1 MKKKYYFHPS
11 SYSLSEIEEFYE
23 KKAENGLLLEK
34 RGNYLSRF
42 RKEDPKNLS
51 YRVEVID
58 YNKLK
63 EHKIPEEQVAIYEEC
78 GWTHVCGHRHIQIFS
93 ADKNTNPPELYY
105 QPQDQIDS
113 IKILRKSDFIGFIG
127 SVVGWSFLLFAN
139 LRAFGG
145 SDFGDF
151 MKNMGSSYFK
161 LLIIQPPLAILF
173 ILILFNGIGNYI
185 FGIASSQYYISRLKK
200 GIPLRKIK
208 PFGKELKPVKKGATI
223 VVLIGLLLMSA
234 PEILTYEKRED
245 PSEVA
250 GPYVT
255 LSDFDV
261 SKAPPD
267 EYSILGEDYYRKK
280 NTIWGEVI
288 KTQESSNQFYNNI
301 TFIQEVYEIKNDKLR
316 NRLVE
321 VLKNENTYGLYRE
334 DYVEMSVAGLDEV
347 FLKDRFDMVVVKDDF
362 VFRITTLSENQLSQE
377 EFLLKLSEI
386 LNSKERSSG
395 KS

>member
-11 SYSLSEIEEFYE
+11 SYSLVEIEEFYE
-23 KKAENGLLLEK
+23 KKAEKGLILEK
-34 RGNYLSRF
+34 RGDYLSRF
-42 RKEDPKNLS
+42 RKEEPKQLS

-58 YNKLK
+58 YDKL
-63 EHKIPEEQVAIYEEC
+63 EEQKIPEEQVAIYEEC
-78 GWTHVCGHRHIQIFS
+78 GWTHVCGRRHIQIFS
-93 ADKNTNPPELYY
+93 ADKSTDPPELYY
-105 QPQDQIDS
+105 QPEDQIES
-113 IKILRKSDFIGFIG
+113 IKILRKTDLIAFISLVI
-127 SVVGWSFLLFAN
+127 SWSLMLLAN
-139 LRAFGG
+139 LQVFGSG
-145 SDFGDF
+145 SFSEL
-151 MKNMGSSYFK
+151 MKNIDSLYFRFLMEK
-161 LLIIQPPLAILF
+161 PPLAILYV
-173 ILILFNGIGNYI
+173 LILVNGIGRYL
-185 FGIASSQYYISRLKK
+185 FGISSSQYYISRLKK

-261 SKAPPD
+261 KKAPPS
-267 EYSILGEDYYRKK
+267 EYSILGEDYFRKK

-316 NRLVE
+316 KRLVE
-321 VLKNENTYGLYRE
+321 VLKNESFYSLYQE
-334 DYVEMSVAGLDEV
+334 ESVEMGVAGLDEV
-347 FLKDRFDMVVVKDDF
+347 YVKNSFDMVVVKDDF
-362 VFRITTLSENQLSQE
+362 VFHITTLSENQLSQE
-377 EFLLKLSEI
+377 EFLHKLSEI
-386 LNSKERSSG
+386 LNSKEWSFG

>member
-1 MKKKYYFHPS
+1 MKKKYCFHPS

-23 KKAENGLLLEK
+23 KKAENGLLVEK

-42 RKEDPKNLS
+42 RKEEPKNLS

-58 YNKLK
+58 YDKLE

-93 ADKNTNPPELYY
+93 ADKSTDPPELYY
-105 QPQDQIDS
+105 QPEDQIES
-113 IKILRKSDFIGFIG
+113 IKILRKTDLIAFI
-127 SVVGWSFLLFAN
+127 SFLISWSLMLLAN
-139 LRAFGG
+139 LQVFGSG
-145 SDFGDF
+145 SFSELI
-151 MKNMGSSYFK
+151 KNIDSLYFRFLMEK
-161 LLIIQPPLAILF
+161 PPLAILYV
-173 ILILFNGIGNYI
+173 LILVYGIVRYL
-185 FGIASSQYYISRLKK
+185 FGISSSQYYISRLKK

-223 VVLIGLLLMSA
+223 VVLVGLLLMSA
-234 PEILTYEKRED
+234 PEIFTYEKRED

-288 KTQESSNQFYNNI
+288 KTQESSNQYYNNI

-347 FLKDRFDMVVVKDDF
+347 YVKNSFDMVVVKDDI
-362 VFRITTLSENQLSQE
+362 VFNITTFSENQVSQE
-377 EFLLKLSEI
+377 EFLHKLSEI
-386 LNSKERSSG
+386 LNSKERSFG
-395 KS
+395 KQ

>member
-1 MKKKYYFHPS
+1 MKKKYCFHPS

-105 QPQDQIDS
+105 QPEDQIES
-113 IKILRKSDFIGFIG
+113 IKILRKTDLFAFI
-127 SVVGWSFLLFAN
+127 SLLVSWSLMLLAN

-145 SDFGDF
+145 SNFGDF

-208 PFGKELKPVKKGATI
+208 PLAKKVKPLKNGATI

-234 PEILTYEKRED
+234 PEILTYEKQED
-245 PSEVA
+245 PSEVT

-261 SKAPPD
+261 KKAPPS
-267 EYSILGEDYYRKK
+267 EYSILGEDYFRKK

-362 VFRITTLSENQLSQE
+362 VFHITTLSENQLSQE
-377 EFLLKLSEI
+377 KFLHKLSEI
-386 LNSKERSSG
+386 LNSKEWSFV

>member
-1 MKKKYYFHPS
+1 M
-11 SYSLSEIEEFYE
+11 
-23 KKAENGLLLEK
+23 
-34 RGNYLSRF
+34 
-42 RKEDPKNLS
+42 
-51 YRVEVID
+51 
-58 YNKLK
+58 
-63 EHKIPEEQVAIYEEC
+63 
-78 GWTHVCGHRHIQIFS
+78 
-93 ADKNTNPPELYY
+93 
-105 QPQDQIDS
+105 
-113 IKILRKSDFIGFIG
+113 
-127 SVVGWSFLLFAN
+127 FLAN

-145 SDFGDF
+145 SNFGDF

-161 LLIIQPPLAILF
+161 LFINQPSLAILF

-185 FGIASSQYYISRLKK
+185 FGIASSQYYISTLKK

-208 PFGKELKPVKKGATI
+208 PLAKKVKPLKKGAII
-223 VVLIGLLLMSA
+223 VVLVGLLLMSA

-261 SKAPPD
+261 SKAPPS

-280 NTIWGEVI
+280 NTIWGEII
-288 KTQESSNQFYNNI
+288 KIQESSNQFYKDI

-316 NRLVE
+316 GMLVE
-321 VLKNENTYGLYRE
+321 VLKNESFYSLYQE

-347 FLKDRFDMVVVKDDF
+347 YVKNSYDMVVVKEDL
-362 VFRITTLSENQLSQE
+362 VFHITTLSENQLSQE
-377 EFLLKLSEI
+377 EFLHKLSEI
-386 LNSKERSSG
+386 LNSKELSFG

>member
-42 RKEDPKNLS
+42 RKEEPKNLS

-58 YNKLK
+58 YDKLK

-105 QPQDQIDS
+105 QPEDQIES
-113 IKILRKSDFIGFIG
+113 IKILRKTDLIAFI
-127 SVVGWSFLLFAN
+127 SLLASWSLMFLAN

-161 LLIIQPPLAILF
+161 LLINQPPLAILF

-208 PFGKELKPVKKGATI
+208 PLAKKVKPLKNGATI

-245 PSEVA
+245 PSEAA

-261 SKAPPD
+261 SKAPPG

-280 NTIWGEVI
+280 NTIWGEII
-288 KTQESSNQFYNNI
+288 KTRESSNQFYKDI

-316 NRLVE
+316 RMLVE
-321 VLKNENTYGLYRE
+321 VLKNESFYSLYQE
-334 DYVEMSVAGLDEV
+334 DCVEMGVAGLDEV
-347 FLKDRFDMVVVKDDF
+347 YVKNSFDMVVVKDDF
-362 VFRITTLSENQLSQE
+362 VFHITTLSENQLSQE
-377 EFLLKLSEI
+377 EFLHKLSEI
-386 LNSKERSSG
+386 LNSKEWSFG

>member
-34 RGNYLSRF
+34 RGNYLSKF
-42 RKEDPKNLS
+42 RKEEPKNLS

-58 YNKLK
+58 YDKLN

-93 ADKNTNPPELYY
+93 ADKSTDPPELYY
-105 QPQDQIDS
+105 QPEDQIES
-113 IKILRKSDFIGFIG
+113 IKILSKTDFMAFI
-127 SVVGWSFLLFAN
+127 SMLTSWSLFLFIN
-139 LRAFGG
+139 FQVFSGG
-145 SDFGDF
+145 SFSQF
-151 MKNMGSSYFK
+151 LKNVGSLYFRFLMEK
-161 LLIIQPPLAILF
+161 PPLAILYV
-173 ILILFNGIGNYI
+173 LILVNGIGRYL
-185 FGIASSQYYISRLKK
+185 FGISSSQYYISRLKK

-208 PFGKELKPVKKGATI
+208 PYGKELKPFKKGATM

-245 PSEVA
+245 PSEAA

-261 SKAPPD
+261 KKAPPD
-267 EYSILGEDYYRKK
+267 ENSILGEDYYRKK
-280 NTIWGEVI
+280 KTIWGEII
-288 KTQESSNQFYNNI
+288 KTQESSNQFYKDI

-316 NRLVE
+316 GMLVE
-321 VLKNENTYGLYRE
+321 VLINESLLGKYDE
-334 DYVEMSVAGLDEV
+334 DYVERSVAGLDEV
-347 FLKDRFDMVVVKDDF
+347 YVKNSYDMVVVKDEL
-362 VFRITTLSENQLSQE
+362 VLNITTFSENQLSQE
-377 EFLLKLSEI
+377 EFLHKLSEI
-386 LNSKERSSG
+386 LNSKERSFG